1 MLMTKSVEIQ
11 DWFAF
16 LKTKVLYKTDMQ
28 GYALNLVLTIKLS
41 TSIQTVLNYVL

>member
-1 MLMTKSVEIQ
+1 
-11 DWFAF
+11 
-16 LKTKVLYKTDMQ
+16 MQ